1 MDTTNPHPD
10 AEGPQEPRE
19 ETPQD
24 TREIPGAGA
33 SPTGPAP
40 YPAYHQYP
48 APQYPTGH
56 PAPGQPGQPGQ
67 QYGQRGPQPGQQ
79 YAQQYAP
86 QGQQPGRPAYGQ
98 QPWPAQP
105 YAAYPPYGSH
115 RGHRSWRAA
124 LAGGLVGSVA
134 AAAIGIPLTW
144 AIATGQDHAPVAGQS
159 PSANGGQPD
168 QGSNGGSEG
177 LVPQLPGGN
186 RQWTVPGANTQATG
200 TAATDQQSQGV
211 LMINTELPNG
221 AGAGTGMVLSS
232 SGLALTN
239 YHVVEGSTSVSA
251 TVASTGTTYDAT
263 VLGYDAKSDVALIR
277 LKDASG
283 LDTVHIDSDGTSLQ
297 QQVTAVGNA
306 MGQGELLA
314 ASGKI
319 TADDQSITTQE
330 SGSAAA
336 EHLSGLLETDAPV
349 VSGYSGGPMYDAQG
363 EVVGISTAA
372 SSGMSSTGA
381 VESYAVPIHD
391 ALSIVDQIEAGNE
404 SGDVTI
410 GPAPF
415 LGIVAG
421 QSSGGV
427 GVAEVEQGGPAAKAG
442 VTAGDTV
449 TAVDGTKVGSLA
461 ALRDVLA
468 QHEPGDSVGI
478 TWRDAS
484 GAQHSGTVHLADS
497 PVN

>member
-10 AEGPQEPRE
+10 SEGPQEPRE
-19 ETPQD
+19 ETTQD

-33 SPTGPAP
+33 APTGPAP

-48 APQYPTGH
+48 APQYPTGY
-56 PAPGQPGQPGQ
+56 PAPGQPAPQHAPQHAQPGQ
-67 QYGQRGPQPGQQ
+67 QPGQQQPRQPGQP
-79 YAQQYAP
+79 YAQQPYA
-86 QGQQPGRPAYGQ
+86 Q
-98 QPWPAQP
+98 QPWPTHP

-115 RGHRSWRAA
+115 RGRRPWRAA
-124 LAGGLVGSVA
+124 LVGGLVGGVA

-144 AIATGQDHAPVAGQS
+144 AIADHAAAPVAGQS
-159 PSANGGQPD
+159 PSANGGTQPNE
-168 QGSNGGSEG
+168 GSNGGSEG
-177 LVPQLPGGN
+177 LVPQMPGGGS

-200 TAATDQQSQGV
+200 TAATDQQSKGV
-211 LMINTELPNG
+211 LLVNTELPNG

-239 YHVVEGSTSVSA
+239 YHVVEGSTSVTA
-251 TVASTGTTYDAT
+251 TVASTGKTYDAD
-263 VLGYDAKSDVALIR
+263 VVGYDAKSDVALIR
-277 LKDASG
+277 LQDASG
-283 LDTVHIDSDGTSLQ
+283 LDTVHIDNDGATLQ

-314 ASGKI
+314 ASGTI
-319 TADDQSITTQE
+319 TAEDQSITTRE

-468 QHEPGDSVGI
+468 QHEPGDSVAI

-484 GAQHSGTVHLADS
+484 GAQHSGTVHLAES